1 VTATVPAGSQL
12 VVEIFIPDGVVAG
25 NSFFIGSNAEPQT
38 GPSYIRAPECGT
50 PTPETTAAI
59 GFPEMHIVL
68 DVVGNQE
75 QQALLADKIPTLS
88 EWGLIAIAG
97 FIGIA
102 GFIFIRRKKA
112 AA

>member
-1 VTATVPAGSQL
+1 M
-12 VVEIFIPDGVVAG
+12 
-25 NSFFIGSNAEPQT
+25 
-38 GPSYIRAPECGT
+38 GPSYIRAPDCGT
-50 PTPETTAAI
+50 FTPETMAKI

-68 DVVGNQE
+68 DVVGNQD

-88 EWGLIAIAG
+88 EWGLIVMAG

-102 GFIFIRRKKA
+102 GFIFIRKNKA